1 MNYWVI
7 QAPERVLNLI
17 KTSSNGKYNVEY
29 VDKLF
34 LILRG
39 DISDV
44 RPFATAAISIT
55 EHEFYEFIN
64 RQASKDLKINQPV
77 ICTEGSY
84 SGFVGIV
91 TEIKPESVIVELSV
105 FGAMNIVELNLSDI
119 EPLDIVPP
127 WDREEKKILTCK

>member
-1 MNYWVI
+1 MSYWVI
-7 QAPERVLNLI
+7 QAPERVINLI
-17 KTSSNGKYNVEY
+17 KTKSDGKYSVEY

-39 DISDV
+39 DISNI

-55 EHEFYEFIN
+55 EHEFTEFIN
-64 RQASKDLKINQPV
+64 RQTLKDLKINQPV

-84 SGFVGIV
+84 SGFAGVV
-91 TEIKPESVIVELSV
+91 AEIKPESVVVELSI
-105 FGAMNIVELNLSDI
+105 FGAMNIVELSYNDI

-127 WDREEKKILTCK
+127 WDREEKKIVTCK